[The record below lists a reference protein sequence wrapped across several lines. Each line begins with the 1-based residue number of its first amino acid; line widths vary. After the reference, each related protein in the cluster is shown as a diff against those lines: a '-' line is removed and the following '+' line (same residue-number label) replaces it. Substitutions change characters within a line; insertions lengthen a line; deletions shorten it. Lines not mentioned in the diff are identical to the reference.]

1 MSKFDDK
8 QGVIN
13 KGLDIFA
20 DSTKQTRG
28 EIDKNT
34 SKGVNKLAQL
44 LWSTPLGI
52 KADVYIQERPY
63 KLEKSLNK
71 MKKKYNIIPPE
82 YRTEPTSFIALKGVT
97 ELGYCLEEEHLKEM
111 FENLLVSDMD
121 NRKQSKVL
129 PSYIEVVKQLSK
141 DDAQML
147 KFFKANNI
155 INEPIMKI
163 KYIYNNKG
171 YNYSSNNLF
180 LIIGSSYKIL
190 DSIVMDNLLRL
201 KLVNIPTG
209 EHRNNLQLYEQVFEQ
224 IKQRDEFS
232 SLPPLVEKLDYKKG
246 VIQITDF
253 GKNFIDICLS

>member
-8 QGVIN
+8 KEAIN

-20 DSTKQTRG
+20 DSTKATRS

-34 SKGVNKLAQL
+34 AKGVNKLAQL
-44 LWSTPLGI
+44 LWATPLGI

-71 MKKKYNIIPPE
+71 MKKKYDIIPPE

-97 ELGYCLEEEHLKEM
+97 ELGCCLEEEHLKEM
-111 FENLLVSDMD
+111 FENLLISDMD
-121 NRKQSKVL
+121 SRKQNKVL

-147 KFFKANNI
+147 KFFKTNNI
-155 INEPIMKI
+155 TNEPIMKI
-163 KYIYNNKG
+163 KYVFGNKG
-171 YNYSSNNLF
+171 FHYSSNNLV
-180 LIIGSSYKIL
+180 LIINSSYEIL
-190 DSIVMDNLLRL
+190 DSIIIDNLLRL
-201 KLVNIPTG
+201 RLINITTS
-209 EHRNNLQLYEQVFEQ
+209 EHRNNSQVYEQAFEQ
-224 IKQRDEFS
+224 IKKRDEFNN
-232 SLPPLVEKLDYKKG
+232 LPPLVEKLDYQKG
-246 VIQITDF
+246 LIQITDF